1 MYRLSTIFAAVFG
14 LSLVLAGSVCAQES
28 APIPAP
34 AKQLVQE
41 AQQKAKKQKKAVL
54 VVFHASWC
62 GWCKK
67 LEAVMALPEFK
78 KMFEANYQIVTLD
91 VQEPPEK
98 KAKLENPGGM
108 EVMKE
113 WGGEKSGLPFYVFLD
128 DKGKKLANSN
138 ALPKEQ
144 NIGYPAAPEEIEA
157 FMELIKKTAPRWKE
171 ADRAKLRAYLVENAP
186 KPNH

>member
-1 MYRLSTIFAAVFG
+1 MVRLSTIFVAVFG
-14 LSLVLAGSVCAQES
+14 VSLVLAGSVRAQES
-28 APIPAP
+28 APAPAP

-54 VVFHASWC
+54 VLFHASWC

-78 KMFEANYQIVTLD
+78 KMFEAHYQIVTLD
-91 VQEPPEK
+91 VQEQGEK
-98 KAKLENPGGM
+98 KAKLENPGGV

-128 DKGKKLANSN
+128 DKGKRLANSN

-186 KPNH
+186 KQNR